1 MFHFCV
7 TSLYLLKYRFSQH
20 LNAKIALT
28 IIRNIMSSQL
38 GGSVSD
44 GPRRGMRQQEENP
57 SDDWQKS
64 TAGTRITTVL
74 ARLQVPYPK
83 AHETFHMGLVR
94 HQDHYGSL
102 GPPFQNTPHRFHGLT
117 TVGKIAFIAA
127 IFFSLLIVHTQ
138 EWPVLARP
146 YEPGEKP

>member
-7 TSLYLLKYRFSQH
+7 TSLYLLKYRSSQH

-44 GPRRGMRQQEENP
+44 GPRRGMRQQEEKP

-64 TAGTRITTVL
+64 TAGTRITTVV

-102 GPPFQNTPHRFHGLT
+102 GPPFQEHTASLPRPHYCWQDC
-117 TVGKIAFIAA
+117 VIAA